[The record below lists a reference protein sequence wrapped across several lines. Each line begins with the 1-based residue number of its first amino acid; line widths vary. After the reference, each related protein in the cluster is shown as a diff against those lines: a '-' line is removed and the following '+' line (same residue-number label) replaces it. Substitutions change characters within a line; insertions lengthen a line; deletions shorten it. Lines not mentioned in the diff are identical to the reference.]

1 MRRREVILGGLSL
14 PLAALAG
21 GGLLAP
27 RAFAAGR
34 LQAAFDEDTV
44 PTLARQ
50 LAAAPFRKP
59 VVELPPWLRDLGYDA
74 YRGIRFNPARALW
87 REQGLPF
94 QAQFFHPGF
103 LFKDRVQ
110 VFTVAEGRASEVAYS
125 PKLFN
130 FPAGIQPGR
139 TSGDLGFA
147 GFRLH
152 GRLNRAD
159 YFDEICAFLGASYF
173 RAVAK
178 GQAYGLSARGL
189 ALNTVQPQGE
199 EFPVFRSFWLE
210 TPAADADSVI
220 VHALMDSPSVS
231 GAFRFDIHP
240 GVETRFDVQARLYP
254 RVDLAHA
261 GIAALTSMY
270 SFGASD
276 RAGVDDYRPAV
287 HDSDG
292 LALWTGT
299 GEQIWRPLQNPASV
313 QDSGFEDSSPRGFG
327 LMQRQRDFADYADDE
342 AHYERR
348 PSLWVEPVGDW
359 GKGSVHLIELPTA
372 DEYHDNIVAFWRPA
386 APLAAGRE
394 HSFDYRLHWCKAHAW
409 NPALASVVDTR
420 IGAVPKTNGRR
431 IVIDFAGDALQG
443 LSAESGIKADVWSNT
458 GKVLNPVAHPLAATG
473 GWRIGFELEPGD
485 ATAVELHARL
495 AKDAQPISETWLYRW
510 TP

>member
-1 MRRREVILGGLSL
+1 VRRREVILGGLAL
-14 PLAALAG
+14 PVAALAG
-21 GGLLAP
+21 SGLLAP
-27 RAFAAGR
+27 RLLAAERRESAFGA
-34 LQAAFDEDTV
+34 DTV

-59 VVELPPWLRDLGYDA
+59 AAELPPWLRDIGYDA

-87 REQGLPF
+87 RERGVPF

-103 LFKDRVQ
+103 LFKDRVE
-110 VFTVAEGRASEVAYS
+110 VFTVADGRASEVPYS
-125 PKLFN
+125 SDLFT
-130 FPAGIQPGR
+130 FPPGTVPGR
-139 TSGDLGFA
+139 AANDLGFA

-189 ALNTVQPQGE
+189 ALDTLQPKGE

-210 TPAADADSVI
+210 TPEAGADAVV

-231 GAFRFDIHP
+231 GAFRFLIHP
-240 GVETRFDVQARLYP
+240 GEETRFDVQARLYP
-254 RVDLAHA
+254 RVELAHA

-292 LALWTGT
+292 LALWTGS
-299 GEQIWRPLQNPASV
+299 GEQIWRPLQNPTNV
-313 QDSGFEDSSPRGFG
+313 QDSGFEDSNPRGFG

-372 DEYHDNIVAFWRPA
+372 DEYHDNIVAFWRPV

-394 HSFDYRLHWCKAHAW
+394 HRFDYRLHWCNSHIW
-409 NPALASVVDTR
+409 NPRLASVADTR
-420 IGAVPKTNGRR
+420 IGAVPKTGARR
-431 IVIDFAGDALQG
+431 VIIDFEGDALKG
-443 LSAESGIKADVWSNT
+443 LQAESGVEADVWSNT
-458 GKVLNPVAHPLAATG
+458 GKVLNPVAHALATTG
-473 GWRIGFELEPGD
+473 GWRIGFELDPGD
-485 ATAVELHARL
+485 AKAVELHARL
-495 AKDAQPISETWLYRW
+495 AKDGQPLSETWLYRW